1 VDHRFEPVAARLDA
15 SGCAGRPV
23 ITADRNWA
31 TGLPLTF
38 ILGNRASGSGD
49 AD

>member
-31 TGLPLTF
+31 AVDVGVTGVK
-38 ILGNRASGSGD
+38 GGA
-49 AD
+49 